1 MRKVKRQ
8 DAVFLR
14 PGVPGVQPKQAPL
27 PCRFFAA
34 VFSPSVDY
42 IEEFFGVDG
51 RVEDMVARKKGDMQ
65 QRVASAGMIFE
76 MWYSHAKKRS
86 YLNYEMC
93 VDPAKENPRKYNLF
107 TGKFPF
113 EHLQPPYE
121 LNEEE
126 LALIEPILA
135 HYEKV
140 FGEGDPEGLVYLWD
154 WFALPLQQ
162 VGTKTC
168 VAIVIRVRFI
178 SVPIDGQPD
187 TEHAD
192 SASLSS
198 VLPEASLSECLVYH
212 VQDEG
217 QGCGHSVED
226 EQTGGGDTGL

>member
-1 MRKVKRQ
+1 MSMQHICSAEGMYPRATNSWQ
-8 DAVFLR
+8 
-14 PGVPGVQPKQAPL
+14 GV
-27 PCRFFAA
+27 CRAASGSSEGRLGQYTWHNCCAWKPPHDIFFA
-34 VFSPSVDY
+34 V
-42 IEEFFGVDG
+42 
-51 RVEDMVARKKGDMQ
+51 
-65 QRVASAGMIFE
+65 
-76 MWYSHAKKRS
+76 
-86 YLNYEMC
+86 
-93 VDPAKENPRKYNLF
+93 
-107 TGKFPF
+107 
-113 EHLQPPYE
+113 
-121 LNEEE
+121 
-126 LALIEPILA
+126 
-135 HYEKV
+135 
-140 FGEGDPEGLVYLWD
+140 VYLWD